1 MGKGIKKIAAYFSA
15 EDLTS
20 GNVAKGILRFLIPI
34 ILSLFF
40 QQIYTLVDSIIV
52 GQTLG
57 EVDVSAVN
65 NATNIVYLL
74 LNFAS
79 GAMSGFGVVVGEA
92 VGSKDMAK
100 TRRTIVNQIYLLAIM
115 TAVLT
120 VIGVFSIDP
129 LLSLIGIAPSDSDPL
144 RNEIY
149 RSAHIYLSI
158 IFGGMLTQIFYNHI
172 VSVLRAK
179 GDSFTPFCFL
189 LVSTALNICL
199 DLLFIKVFYWGV
211 AGAAAA
217 TVFAQGLAALAC
229 YVYAYWRYKDLRPT
243 KEDFKWDG
251 EINSSSLRNGLPL
264 GFALSILAIGIIVMQ
279 SAVNRFDIS
288 PSGAAVTDLP
298 AELGYGVGCKI
309 LNFFMVPMNA
319 LGMAMLNFHSQNLG
333 ARNLDRIKRGF
344 ISSLFIG
351 LAIYLVVLA
360 ASLLLTI
367 NGAYQYIFLS
377 RDKITEAS
385 ITYGNAY
392 IYVAMPPSC
401 LLIFLLILRNT
412 LQGLEIPLP
421 NFLSGVAELLA
432 RVIICVYLPMAL
444 NNMNPTNSESPLS
457 SYIGAALGDPLAW
470 LAATLVMVVPCFL
483 AIYGKKNAIVR
494 MEEKER
500 KRRAN

>member
-1 MGKGIKKIAAYFSA
+1 MGKGLKKIAAYF
-15 EDLTS
+15 ETVDLTS
-20 GNVAKGILRFLIPI
+20 GSVAKGILRFLLPI

-57 EVDVSAVN
+57 ETDVSAVN

-79 GAMSGFGVVVGEA
+79 GSMSGFGVVIGEA
-92 VGSKDMAK
+92 VGSKDKAK
-100 TRRTIVNQIYLLAIM
+100 TRRAIVNQIYLLGIM
-115 TAVLT
+115 TVILT
-120 VIGVFSIDP
+120 VGGIFSIDP
-129 LLSLIGIAPSDSDPL
+129 LLSLIGIAKSGDDPI
-144 RNEIY
+144 RNGIY
-149 RSAHIYLSI
+149 QSAHTYLLI

-189 LVSTALNICL
+189 LVSTGLNIGL
-199 DLLFIKVFYWGV
+199 DLLFIKVFGWGV
-211 AGAAAA
+211 AGAASA
-217 TVFAQGLAALAC
+217 TVFAQGLAAFFC
-229 YVYAYWRYKDLRPT
+229 YIYAYWRYSDLRPT
-243 KEDFKWDG
+243 KEDFKWDS
-251 EINSSSLRNGLPL
+251 EINSASIRNGLPL

-288 PSGAAVTDLP
+288 PAGVAVTGLP

-333 ARNLDRIKRGF
+333 ARNLERIKKGF
-344 ISSLFIG
+344 VSSLFIG
-351 LAIYLVVLA
+351 LAIYLIVLIS
-360 ASLLLTI
+360 SLLLTI

-377 RDKITEAS
+377 PEKITEAS
-385 ITYGNAY
+385 ITYGNTY
-392 IYVAMPPSC
+392 IFVAMPPSC

-432 RVIICVYLPMAL
+432 RVLICVYLPMAL
-444 NNMNPTNSESPLS
+444 NGMNPTNSASPLS
-457 SYIGAALGDPLAW
+457 CYVGASLGDPLAW
-470 LAATLVMVVPCFL
+470 LAAVLAMVVPCFM
-483 AIYGKKNAIVR
+483 AIYGKKNVIVR

-500 KRRAN
+500 KRKTD